1 MTSKVIFLLLLNLV
15 SLGLIIFIGIIVSKP
30 LINYFKALKDSNS
43 EILYLNTKK
52 SFKRILI
59 LSIISYLIAV
69 IAIIIDFFPSVGGVQ
84 GLACIWGIIP
94 LNLFAT
100 NISILNNDSIIIN
113 LVKKVEFKNIK
124 YVKLNFDKH
133 NKEIIDIYTC
143 DSNIITIRGK
153 DSAAILNLYPRLL
166 NIATL
171 KIPNINNLKE
181 WFSWLWIIFLIP

>member
-1 MTSKVIFLLLLNLV
+1 MTSKVIFLLLLNLAN
-15 SLGLIIFIGIIVSKP
+15 LGLIIFIGIGVSKP
-30 LINYFKALKDSNS
+30 LKNYFKALKDNNS
-43 EILYLNTKK
+43 EVLYLNTKK
-52 SFKRILI
+52 IFKRILI
-59 LSIISYLIAV
+59 LSIIFYCIAIIV
-69 IAIIIDFFPSVGGVQ
+69 IIIDFFPSVGAIQGIAYTGV
-84 GLACIWGIIP
+84 IIP

-100 NISILNNDSIIIN
+100 NISILNDDSIIIN
-113 LVKKVEFKNIK
+113 LLKKVEFKNIK

-181 WFSWLWIIFLIP
+181 